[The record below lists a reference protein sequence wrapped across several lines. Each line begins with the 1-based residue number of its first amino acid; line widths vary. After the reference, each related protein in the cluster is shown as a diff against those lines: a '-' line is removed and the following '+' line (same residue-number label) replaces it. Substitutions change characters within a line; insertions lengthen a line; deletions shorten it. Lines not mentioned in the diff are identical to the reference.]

1 MSQLF
6 SIQVT
11 TLQSP
16 PQKREISVIT
26 VSYKS
31 IEGGLDLI
39 KQQGTFTIEASLPF
53 LGTYV
58 PVRALNLLETCCI
71 STSRCP

>member
-1 MSQLF
+1 M
-6 SIQVT
+6 
-11 TLQSP
+11 
-16 PQKREISVIT
+16 IT
-26 VSYKS
+26 VSYKP
-31 IEGGLDLI
+31 IEGGLELI

-71 STSRCP
+71 STSHCP